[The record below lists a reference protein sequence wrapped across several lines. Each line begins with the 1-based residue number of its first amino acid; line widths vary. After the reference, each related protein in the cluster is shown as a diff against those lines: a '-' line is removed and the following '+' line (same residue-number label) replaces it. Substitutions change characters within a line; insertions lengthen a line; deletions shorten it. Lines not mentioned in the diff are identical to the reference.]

1 MPLSTTLVTGD
12 LKETGG
18 GVSECLKATGDD
30 ARGDLDLNPLF
41 VITRLFSTQVGDR
54 IGIPPTPFWMSS
66 FNTGEYP
73 PNNIHNTTHH
83 YKTPLYSPMLVVFN
97 EDIQK
102 GVGGI
107 PIMSKR
113 YKFGLKCCE
122 LIVAMCQPRNFL

>member
-54 IGIPPTPFWMSS
+54 IGMPPTLSGCPRLILA
-66 FNTGEYP
+66 N
-73 PNNIHNTTHH
+73 
-83 YKTPLYSPMLVVFN
+83 TPLTTSTTQPIITRTRSIRSMLLVFS

-107 PIMSKR
+107 PIVTVI
-113 YKFGLKCCE
+113 FGLCH
-122 LIVAMCQPRNFL
+122 V